1 MEVAELI
8 KKADD
13 SLLKQNPSE
22 RYVRRHRHIWEIFS
36 HYSKKHDIKE
46 FSTDLL
52 SCFLDEEFGIELTN
66 ESHSKQEYE
75 NYIRPLLLLSNI
87 NSGGTF
93 LRITKFDRVAEIEC
107 FSEVIDHYKLSCQ
120 KINNKKSTI
129 DAKLWTIKPFLLLL
143 SQDGVTDISGLQA
156 RYIHEF
162 ILVNAGR
169 ALKSINQR
177 MNHLRAF
184 IVFLFDN
191 KYISLD
197 LSGCVIVPPKP
208 NPRLV
213 QTWTKDEIAGIL
225 SVIERGTSVGK
236 RDYAVFMLVTQL
248 GLRTSDITH
257 MVFDNIIWSE
267 CKISLIQQKTG
278 IPLDLPLLEAV
289 GDAII
294 DYLKYGRPKED
305 KSQYIFVRHTA
316 PFGKIENFWRPMQRY
331 LQAAHI
337 TVHKEKPHGFHSF
350 RFTLA
355 TRLLEEEVPIETISA
370 VLGHSSSDSTQ
381 RYLRADINKLRQCAL
396 NPEAV
401 YG

>member
-1 MEVAELI
+1 
-8 KKADD
+8 
-13 SLLKQNPSE
+13 
-22 RYVRRHRHIWEIFS
+22 
-36 HYSKKHDIKE
+36 
-46 FSTDLL
+46 
-52 SCFLDEEFGIELTN
+52 
-66 ESHSKQEYE
+66 
-75 NYIRPLLLLSNI
+75 
-87 NSGGTF
+87 
-93 LRITKFDRVAEIEC
+93 
-107 FSEVIDHYKLSCQ
+107 
-120 KINNKKSTI
+120 
-129 DAKLWTIKPFLLLL
+129 
-143 SQDGVTDISGLQA
+143 
-156 RYIHEF
+156 
-162 ILVNAGR
+162 
-169 ALKSINQR
+169 

-184 IVFLFDN
+184 IVFLYDN
-191 KYISLD
+191 QYISSD

-208 NPRLV
+208 SPRLI
-213 QTWTKDEIAGIL
+213 QTWTKDEVEKIL

-267 CKISLIQQKTG
+267 CKISLIQYKTG
-278 IPLDLPLLEAV
+278 KPLDLPLPEAV
-289 GDAII
+289 GNAII

-316 PFGKIENFWRPMQRY
+316 PFGKIKNFWQPMQRY

-337 TVHKEKPHGFHSF
+337 PVHKEKPHGFHSF

-355 TRLLEEEVPIETISA
+355 TRLMEEEVPIETISA